1 MSESRIVGKTSL
13 LSATFQEV
21 VVENTGKLNVFDS
34 TNTDGTAKVR
44 CFGVDT
50 ANGNTQVQVNVDSLG
65 RISNASM
72 NRFLTTAP
80 SLSNGQSTDSLCD
93 SNGNMLVKVLGK
105 RFDNSQ
111 PAELAVN
118 SLGELYNVNFKEQ
131 SLNPTIANASAQ
143 GVLGR
148 VLMNAST
155 SNTGGQ
161 QRTLKCD
168 TDGTLK
174 VIPKDKVILSLGD
187 NVVLHNNQ
195 DSAVFDLRPYSKV
208 RIYGNSSVNS
218 LLELQYSDTNPY
230 NWKYIDTLTFLTTNG
245 NIAVNKVIDCPP
257 SYLRIANTSGVSH
270 TLGLR
275 LMCCF

>member
-72 NRFLTTAP
+72 NRFLTTPP

-131 SLNPTIANASAQ
+131 SLNPTIANSSAQ

-148 VLMNAST
+148 VLMNATT

-174 VIPKDKVILSLGD
+174 VIAKDKVILSLGD
-187 NVVLHNNQ
+187 NVVIADGAFQ
-195 DSAVFDLRPYSKV
+195 VGSFDLRPYSKV

-218 LLELQYSDTNPY
+218 LLEVQYSDDNS

-257 SYLRIANTSGVSH
+257 AYLRIVNTSGVSH
-270 TLGLR
+270 TLGIR